1 MGMCTMWIM
10 CVICGHMRDCC
21 GAVHENVVNWLTI
34 GEGLKLDGCIGG
46 FKLRWD
52 ECLHDIDDYIYS
64 MMIGRLR

>member
-1 MGMCTMWIM
+1 
-10 CVICGHMRDCC
+10 MRDCC

>member
-1 MGMCTMWIM
+1 
-10 CVICGHMRDCC
+10 MRDCY
-21 GAVHENVVNWLTI
+21 GAVHENVVIMLYKREI
-34 GEGLKLDGCIGG
+34 GEDLKLAGCIGG

>member
-1 MGMCTMWIM
+1 
-10 CVICGHMRDCC
+10 MRDCH
-21 GAVHENVVNWLTI
+21 GAVHENVIITLYKREI
-34 GEGLKLDGCIGG
+34 GEDLKLAGCIIGG